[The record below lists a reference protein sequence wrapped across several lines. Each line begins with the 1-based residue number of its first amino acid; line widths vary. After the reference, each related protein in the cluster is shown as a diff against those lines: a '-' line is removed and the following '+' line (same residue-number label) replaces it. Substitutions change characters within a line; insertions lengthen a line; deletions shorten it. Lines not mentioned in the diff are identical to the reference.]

1 MEEGIGLEQ
10 FYSSVSDRSDTASG
24 NQVLALLRESAARF
38 GATVL
43 LATHSAEAAAI
54 AGTRVHLRDG
64 RIEAIE

>member
-1 MEEGIGLEQ
+1 MPQ
-10 FYSSVSDRSDTASG
+10 
-24 NQVLALLRESAARF
+24 ESAARF

-64 RIEAIE
+64 RIERIE